1 MTDYPDFAPAVTPGP
16 VTFLQSLGPFP
27 AGATWGPVNVTVPS
41 GGSYHAAVFP
51 TTAGQYCCTDVAVGH
66 FDRNNV
72 ATWQDFFGGVLLG
85 GGGGGV
91 GASTG
96 ATILRGNLYGTLLQ
110 FSGNACASAFLN
122 AVLPAGG
129 FTATG
134 LKINVYSTPF
144 SLTDPQ
150 PKVTASQANLHSFV
164 SSTPELAL
172 AVMNETVIAANTT
185 GGTEP
190 VMPYA
195 GPAVLEITQT
205 GIAAAVNAQ
214 LHIQEYTVTNGSG
227 APWARRRIKGL
238 AAGQYYAFP
247 LNLAPL
253 LRTFQFINADP
264 ANAATV
270 DMVLN
275 GGHAA

>member
-1 MTDYPDFAPAVTPGP
+1 MTDFPDFTPSVTPGP
-16 VTFLQSLGPFP
+16 VTFLASLGPFP
-27 AGATWGPVNVTVPS
+27 AGATWGPVNVKVPT
-41 GGSYHAAVFP
+41 GGSYHLAVFP
-51 TTAGQYCCTDVAVGH
+51 TTQGQYCCTDAVVGH
-66 FDRNNV
+66 FDVNNV
-72 ATWQDFFGGVLLG
+72 SSYQDFYGGVLLG

-91 GASTG
+91 GASAG
-96 ATILRGNLYGTLLQ
+96 AVILRGNLYGTLLQ
-110 FSGNACASAFLN
+110 INGNACASAFLN

-144 SLTDPQ
+144 SLSDPQ
-150 PKVTASQANLHSFV
+150 PKVTVSNPNLHSFL
-164 SSTPELAL
+164 SATPQTAL
-172 AVMNETVIAANTT
+172 AVMNDTVVAANTSS
-185 GGTEP
+185 GVEP
-190 VMPYA
+190 VMAYA

-205 GIAAAVNAQ
+205 GIAAAANAQ
-214 LHIQEYTVTNGSG
+214 LLINEYTVTNGSG
-227 APWARRRIKGL
+227 APWARRRVKGL